1 MKATTSVWLLL
12 SVCAANVN
20 LPVSLSLPLCEWE
33 RKRERDKV
41 TLPTSQ
47 ESFMSPLCKFMDLKK
62 KKNTGEEKRKG
73 KRDDEKN
80 QVQRV
85 CFLKKPAFF

>member
-1 MKATTSVWLLL
+1 
-12 SVCAANVN
+12 
-20 LPVSLSLPLCEWE
+20 
-33 RKRERDKV
+33 
-41 TLPTSQ
+41 
-47 ESFMSPLCKFMDLKK
+47 MSPLCKFMDLKK

-80 QVQRV
+80 QVQHV